1 MQHHFVAL
9 LTVAWITSLVTT
21 PLMRIVGARIG
32 LLDHPHERKIQ
43 RTAIPR
49 TGGIGIL
56 FGMAAAMIYLGRIA
70 PPLGIAMSRELGA
83 VLAGG
88 ALIHILG
95 IMDDL
100 LQLSARVKLGLQAL
114 VIACVV
120 SNGVLL
126 DGLTLPGGSVLDLGV
141 FAIPVTAFFL
151 LGFINSFNLV
161 DGLDGLAA
169 GIAAISAVVLALAGV
184 LQGNFLLALL
194 SLALLGAVVG
204 FLPFN
209 FIFGKTFLGDAGS
222 MLLGYFLGVSALVGA
237 RFTQD
242 ATPVLLAIAG
252 AIVPILDTFT
262 TILRRLRNGQALFR
276 PDSMHIHHR
285 LIRFGLTPERTVVV
299 ILGVTAFAAG
309 LALCISIEGYSL
321 LFIPTFMAASLVA
334 SGMRRDRR
342 TIEEDT
348 EASIRETVLY
358 LLGTLDGTNARMDG
372 KQRIGEVL
380 AASPARTTPRN
391 RSNESQPSEEKLA
404 SQSRGLRDSD

>member
-9 LTVAWITSLVTT
+9 LTVAWITSLTTT

-56 FGMAAAMIYLGRIA
+56 FGMAAAMLYLGNIA
-70 PPLGIAMSRELGA
+70 PPLGIAMTRELGA

-100 LQLSARVKLGLQAL
+100 LQLSAKVKLGLQVL
-114 VIACVV
+114 VISYVV
-120 SNGVLL
+120 SNGLLL
-126 DGLTLPGGSVLDLGV
+126 DGLTFPGGHTLDLGI
-141 FAIPVTAFFL
+141 FAVPVTAFFL

-161 DGLDGLAA
+161 DGLDGLAG
-169 GIAAISAVVLALAGV
+169 GIAAISAMVLAFAGV

-194 SLALLGAVVG
+194 SLALLGAVMG

-222 MLLGYFLGVSALVGA
+222 MLLGYLLAVSALVGS
-237 RFTQD
+237 RFTHD
-242 ATPVLLAIAG
+242 GTPVLLAMAS

-262 TILRRLRNGQALFR
+262 TILRRLRKGQALFR
-276 PDSMHIHHR
+276 PDSMHVHHR

-309 LALCISIEGYSL
+309 LALCILVEGSGP
-321 LFIPTFMAASLVA
+321 LFVPTVLSGFLVA
-334 SGMRRDRR
+334 SGMRKDRR
-342 TIEEDT
+342 TLDDDDT

-358 LLGTLDGTNARMDG
+358 LLGTLDGPNARMDG

-380 AASPARTTPRN
+380 AAAPAHARANGSVHTETGLAG
-391 RSNESQPSEEKLA
+391 RSHSSRESA
-404 SQSRGLRDSD
+404 S

>member
-1 MQHHFVAL
+1 MHHHFVAL
-9 LTVAWITSLVTT
+9 LTVAWITSLTTT
-21 PLMRIVGARIG
+21 PLMRIVGARVG

-43 RTAIPR
+43 RTAVPR

-56 FGMAAAMIYLGRIA
+56 FGMTAAMFYLGRIA
-70 PPLGIAMSRELGA
+70 PPLGIPMSRELGA

-100 LQLSARVKLGLQAL
+100 LQLSAKVKLGLQVL
-114 VIACVV
+114 VISYVM
-120 SNGVLL
+120 SSGVLL
-126 DGLTLPGGSVLDLGV
+126 DGLTLPGGFVLDLGI

-161 DGLDGLAA
+161 DGLDGLAG

-222 MLLGYFLGVSALVGA
+222 MLLGYFLAVSALVGA
-237 RFTQD
+237 RFTHD
-242 ATPVLLAIAG
+242 ATPVLLAMAG
-252 AIVPILDTFT
+252 AIVPVLDTYT

-285 LIRFGLTPERTVVV
+285 LIRYGLTPERTVVV
-299 ILGVTAFAAG
+299 ILGVTAFSAG
-309 LALCISIEGYSL
+309 VALCTSIEGSGL
-321 LFIPTFMAASLVA
+321 LLVPTVLAGFLVA

-342 TIEEDT
+342 VIEDDT

-380 AASPARTTPRN
+380 AAAPARSTSRTRGN
-391 RSNESQPSEEKLA
+391 GSVPSEAELA
-404 SQSRGLRDSD
+404 ARARGSIEP